1 MIMYKDKLMKIFT
14 SMKTLALA
22 ASMLLASTGV
32 MAQEADKDT
41 MVVVPESGCLPI
53 KPSRNFTGPREVVV
67 CSLFGSAQSGL
78 SFTTY
83 ALDTVVVASSTNS
96 SSGLFLVAK
105 PGTYK
110 LTLTDREVTGKINS
124 TSVSWQYE
132 AGQAYKKGRI
142 LYKFV
147 NEAGNVGFQRD
158 EKYASDSYQYCD
170 LAAGEH
176 IYLPLAANN
185 VAKAAELLKTTADA
199 LAFIPWNGPWNKVPT
214 LESAGEQASGVTFD
228 FQNNNGGWPV
238 GEGADYA
245 LGDLTTLTYGGVTL
259 TAVQGSSAN
268 PPRIM
273 KNSSRGICLWLYK
286 NTSISLAAPEGKAI
300 TKVAFTMQSGTFDL
314 TPSSGA
320 LAENAWTGNASVVT
334 FGPNEISTRYVWAIE
349 VTLADENDETVKPA
363 AVDAEA
369 ADIAAFKA
377 VEDGKSVKLTLVN
390 AKVNGVKNGD
400 YYVEDASGAVVIKG
414 LTLTAGTALNGY
426 VIGTKSTDASID
438 MNNEIVE
445 YALTATDASTFEATS
460 ATLAGTVMTGAE
472 AAAQANYGRLITL
485 ENVAI
490 SGGNN
495 KTLTV
500 DGTALPIKAR
510 DYMGVLPADYT
521 WPEQASKLTGVLIYY
536 VTGWFLMP
544 ISADAIVAAGEQATS
559 VTFDFTSETISNH
572 IGTAVGDANANIY
585 NETFKV
591 DNVTMQVTA
600 GSAASKIYK
609 DNNRGQNLV
618 LFKEYATLTF
628 KAPAGYAI
636 QKIEFTAAGNSNI
649 SSFTASSGTIE
660 GMNWT
665 GNAEGVRFLQGATS
679 YLANAVVTLAAKDD
693 ATAKLE
699 GLPYVACENIAAF
712 NALEAGTAA
721 VVTLTDAEVLG
732 KSADGFSTVW
742 IQDATGGC
750 WIQYTSLND
759 KLKEGTKLN
768 GTVYTIKRNV
778 TGKDAHMKETEDT
791 PNSTITATEIS
802 DYTVVECAT
811 IAEANAKPN
820 MMVKITGA
828 KFTATSTT
836 AGTLTLGEETIKV
849 NNGGAT
855 ANQQLHKLAD
865 FTKDEVIENVT
876 IIGINTVAYGILPIS
891 MTTSTGISNIHAD
904 TDLENAVIYNLQG
917 VRLNSLQRGINIVNG
932 KKVVI
937 K

>member
-1 MIMYKDKLMKIFT
+1 MIMKNFT

-22 ASMLLASTGV
+22 AGMLLASTGV

-41 MVVVPESGCLPI
+41 TVVVPESGCLPI

-78 SFTTY
+78 SFTKY
-83 ALDTVVVASSTNS
+83 ALDTVVVASATNS

-110 LTLTDREVTGKINS
+110 LTLTDREVTGKIYS

-170 LAAGEH
+170 LADGEH

-185 VAKAAELLKTTADA
+185 VAKAAELLETTADA
-199 LAFIPWNGPWNKVPT
+199 LAFIPWNGPWKNVPT
-214 LESAGEQASGVTFD
+214 LEAAGEQASGVTFD

-245 LGDLTTLTYGGVTL
+245 LGNVSTLNFSGITLTG
-259 TAVQGSSAN
+259 VQGSSVN

-273 KNSSRGICLWLYK
+273 KNASRGICLWLYK

-300 TKVAFTMQSGTFDL
+300 TNVAFTMQSGEFDL
-314 TPSSGA
+314 TPSSGSVA
-320 LAENAWTGNASVVT
+320 GNAWTGNASVVT
-334 FGPNEISTRYVWAIE
+334 FGPNENSTRYVWAVT
-349 VTLADENDETVKPA
+349 VTLADENDETIKPA
-363 AVDAEA
+363 AIDAEA
-369 ADIAAFKA
+369 ADIAAFNA
-377 VEDGKSVKLTLVN
+377 VEDGKIVKLTLNNVR
-390 AKVNGVKNGD
+390 VNGCKNGD
-400 YYVEDASGAVVIKG
+400 YYVEDASGATVFKG
-414 LTLTAGTALNGY
+414 LTLAPGTALNGY
-426 VIGTKSTDASID
+426 VIGTKSTETSID
-438 MNNEIVE
+438 QNGEIVE
-445 YALTATDASTFEATS
+445 YALTTTDASTFEATD
-460 ATLAGTVMTGAE
+460 AALTGTVMTGAE

-485 ENVAI
+485 ENVTI

-510 DYMGVLPADYT
+510 DYMGVLPADYI

-536 VTGWFLMP
+536 VTGWFIMP
-544 ISADAIVAAGEQATS
+544 VSADAIVAAGEQATS
-559 VTFDFTSETISNH
+559 VTFDFASPAIREYV
-572 IGTAVGDANANIY
+572 GTALTDTKGYIY
-585 NETFKV
+585 NETFTQ
-591 DNVTMQVTA
+591 DNVSLQITT
-600 GSAASKIYK
+600 GSAPSRIYV
-609 DNNRGQNLV
+609 DANRGQNLV
-618 LFKEYATLTF
+618 TYKEYTTLTF
-628 KAPAGYAI
+628 QAPEGYAVT
-636 QKIEFTAAGNSNI
+636 KIEFAAAGNSNI
-649 SSFTASSGTIE
+649 NNFTASAGAIE
-660 GMNWT
+660 GMVWS
-665 GNAEGVRFLQGATS
+665 GNAEGVRFAQGSTS
-679 YLANAVVTLAAKDD
+679 YLANAVVTLAAKDEST
-693 ATAKLE
+693 TA
-699 GLPYVACENIAAF
+699 LPAIEYAECANIAAF
-712 NALEAGTAA
+712 NALEAGTYAK
-721 VVTLTDAEVLG
+721 VTLTDAEIIG
-732 KSADGFSTVW
+732 KSADGYTTVF

-768 GTVYTIKRNV
+768 GTVYTIKRNAV
-778 TGKDAHMKETEDT
+778 GKDAHMKETEDT

-802 DYTVVECAT
+802 DYTVSACAT
-811 IAEANAKPN
+811 IAEANARPN

-917 VRLNSLQRGINIVNG
+917 VRLNNLKKGINIVNG
-932 KKVVI
+932 RKVVV